1 MPIPLLAIMAAGI
14 GVQAL
19 QLQGIQRKGR
29 KTKQATIDQT
39 LTSIGRA
46 VALGLI
52 DPKRASV
59 LELQAMAGDVALAN
73 SQLNAALTA
82 QATFQEQQRD
92 NVAQADS
99 VRIQQ
104 EDRAKVRAETQRMN
118 DAALNP
124 ELQTV
129 LAAANAFGTA
139 QVDTNF
145 GIDAVTGRP
154 TQTPKRNTPDF
165 VTARDELR
173 DNQRGLENVNK
184 LHDLIVSVQGSEI
197 DPASPVVAEMKNRF
211 ETLLAF
217 GRQAQNLG
225 TPSGKETA
233 RLERANPSGASFV
246 NSLTGS
252 FAATL
257 ASLTVTQQTLK
268 KTAEQQLRDTR
279 NFGFDQED
287 TFRSLNLINE
297 AANQIEVA
305 GNVIGSDKTVPFGAQ
320 GIPGGDEASVTKFGT
335 GLGVAVELAKL
346 AGRPDLRRLRFLQ
359 DTAMRIFGDP
369 DVPFLIPDV
378 LPKKL
383 REFFGASAE
392 VVDLPF
398 VD

>member
-1 MPIPLLAIMAAGI
+1 MPIPLLVIAAAGL
-14 GVQAL
+14 GVQGL
-19 QLQGIQRKGR
+19 RLRNIQQTTK
-29 KTKQATIDQT
+29 KKKQATIDRT
-39 LTSIGRA
+39 LTAIGRS

-52 DPKRASV
+52 DPKRGLV
-59 LELQAMAGDVALAN
+59 LELQAMEGDVDLAN

-82 QATFQEQQRD
+82 HATFQEQQRD

-104 EDRAKVRAETQRMN
+104 EDRAKVRAETKRMN

-124 ELQTV
+124 ELQTA
-129 LAAANAFGTA
+129 LSAAGAFGTA

-145 GIDAVTGRP
+145 GIDAATGRP
-154 TQTPKRNTPDF
+154 FSAPKRNTPDYIK
-165 VTARDELR
+165 ARDSLR
-173 DNQRGLENVNK
+173 DNQRGLDNVNR
-184 LHDLIVSVQGSEI
+184 LHDLIVSVEGSEI

-217 GRQAQNLG
+217 GRKEQNLG

-252 FAATL
+252 YAATL

-268 KTAEQQLRDTR
+268 QTAQNQLRDTR

-287 TFRSLNLINE
+287 TFRSLDLINE

-305 GNVIGSDKTVPFGAQ
+305 GNVIGSDKTRAFGAQ
-320 GIPGGDEASVTKFGT
+320 GEDPEASVTKFGT
-335 GLGVAVELAKL
+335 GVGVAVELAKL

-359 DTAMRIFGDP
+359 ETAMRIFGDP
-369 DVPFLIPDV
+369 DVPFIIPDV
-378 LPKKL
+378 LPKEL